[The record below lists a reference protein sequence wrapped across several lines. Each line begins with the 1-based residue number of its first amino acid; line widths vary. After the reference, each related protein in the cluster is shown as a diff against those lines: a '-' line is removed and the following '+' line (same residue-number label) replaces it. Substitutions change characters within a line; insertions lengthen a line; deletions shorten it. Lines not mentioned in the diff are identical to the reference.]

1 MKNLIDM
8 TAQNLLSIKNLS
20 IKIDDQVILSN
31 ISLEIKKNE
40 VLGLVGESG
49 SGKSFTALSILKL
62 INIKNLKVEGEI
74 IFNGTILN
82 NLSEKNYQK
91 LRGKEISIIFQEP
104 MSSLNPTMKCGNQIS
119 EIIINHEKINK
130 NLAKKR
136 SLELI
141 KKVQLKDPELVY
153 EKYPHQLSGGQQ
165 QRIMI
170 AIAIACKPKLL
181 IADEPTTS
189 LDGIVKNN
197 IISLIKS
204 LQNEYKMSVLF
215 ISHDLKLVSKFVDT
229 LIILK
234 DGLIVESGDSFTVF
248 NSPKKKYTK
257 NLINSSPPKKNRP
270 NRLITYKTKKN
281 KLISKEERAQLHSKI
296 YNKTPILKVNA
307 LSVSYSAKKIIEN
320 VSFDLYKGETLGIV
334 GESGSGKSTI
344 AKSILG
350 LIKID
355 NGEICFKNKDI
366 KQISNSVFRKKVQLI
381 FQDPYSSLNSELSIG
396 ESIVEPMIA
405 HKIFSSKKEMKLKA
419 LELLNQVGLSENSY
433 NKFPNQF
440 SGGQRQRIVIARALA
455 LSPEIIICD
464 ESVSALDVSIQAQI
478 LNLLSDLKEKYQ
490 FTFLFISH
498 DMSVVKYFTDRIIVL
513 KKGEIVEFDETDS
526 LFEFPQNTYTKEL
539 LNASDF

>member
-8 TAQNLLSIKNLS
+8 TTQNLLSIKNLS

-31 ISLEIKKNE
+31 ISLDIKKNE

-104 MSSLNPTMKCGNQIS
+104 MSSLNPSMKCGDQIS

-281 KLISKEERAQLHSKI
+281 KLISKEERALLHSKI
-296 YNKTPILKVNA
+296 YNKTPILKVSA

-350 LIKID
+350 LVKID